1 MNADQN
7 QLWKLEVVLPK
18 DLIDL
23 VEDTLAE
30 SALAVSRYEIA
41 DGATWRVEALFPE
54 APDPQPINI
63 LLESLTPESA
73 LLEVAVSQVP
83 DQDWVGQSLKD
94 LEPVQAGRFF
104 ICGRH
109 DADTAP
115 PNAIQILVEAGQAF
129 GTGHHETTRGCL
141 LALQMIG
148 RRGKPRAP
156 LDLGCGTGVLAI
168 AMAKTWRRPVIASD
182 IDPIAAR
189 ITAANTEI
197 NGAAKLVHAIT
208 ADGMHHPVLRRN
220 RPYDVIV
227 ANILAG
233 PLQSLAPAIARNTA
247 AGGFVVLSGLL
258 ESQER
263 AVAAAFRA
271 QGLARW
277 RRIAL
282 NGWITLILRDR
293 RRSR

>member
-1 MNADQN
+1 VNTDPN
-7 QLWKLEVVLPK
+7 QLWKLEVVLSK
-18 DLIDL
+18 ELIDL
-23 VEDTLAE
+23 VEEALAE
-30 SALAVSRYEIA
+30 NALAVSRYEIA

-54 APDPQPINI
+54 APDPQPIN
-63 LLESLTPESA
+63 A
-73 LLEVAVSQVP
+73 LLGSIAPEGFSTEVTISQVP

-94 LEPVQAGRFF
+94 LEPVQAGRYF
-104 ICGRH
+104 ISGRH
-109 DADTAP
+109 NADTAP
-115 PNAIQILVEAGQAF
+115 QNAIQILVEAGQAF

-141 LALQMIG
+141 LALQRIG
-148 RRGKPRAP
+148 RRRRPQKP

-168 AMAKTWRRPVIASD
+168 AMAKTWQKPVIASD

-189 ITAANTEI
+189 ITVENAEI

-247 AGGFVVLSGLL
+247 AGGFVILSGLL

-277 RRIAL
+277 HRIAL
-282 NGWITLILRDR
+282 NGWMTLVLRDR